1 MKNKRS
7 SAETKSVDEP
17 IAKRLRNSTRTSNGE
32 VLESFIK
39 NPGLQHI
46 SEKIFQCLNKKSLM
60 EYRLMNSSWN
70 QILEQPIFWLK
81 KLKVDGFSV
90 ERYPRLNFYT
100 QKVIEDPE
108 TKKKLVLDMIKES
121 IKETRIRNEICIR
134 NEKIRKKVNQ
144 ITKLCV
150 NIMRKHST
158 LNG

>member
-1 MKNKRS
+1 MFINKLTPNCNS
-7 SAETKSVDEP
+7 SCCYVSPHLLNVSESLTDINLAHSPPPSAETKSVDEP

-81 KLKVDGFSV
+81 SWRLMVFRWNGIQDWTFILK
-90 ERYPRLNFYT
+90 RLLRILKPRKSWSWIWSRS
-100 QKVIEDPE
+100 QSKRQE
-108 TKKKLVLDMIKES
+108 
-121 IKETRIRNEICIR
+121 
-134 NEKIRKKVNQ
+134 
-144 ITKLCV
+144 
-150 NIMRKHST
+150 
-158 LNG
+158 

>member
-1 MKNKRS
+1 MLEQEK
-7 SAETKSVDEP
+7 
-17 IAKRLRNSTRTSNGE
+17 LNGVQANE
-32 VLESFIK
+32 F
-39 NPGLQHI
+39 
-46 SEKIFQCLNKKSLM
+46 
-60 EYRLMNSSWN
+60 
-70 QILEQPIFWLK
+70 ILEPNFGTTNILAQ

-90 ERYPRLNFYT
+90 ERYPRLSFYT

-144 ITKLCV
+144 ITKLCT
-150 NIMRKHST
+150 NIIEIFMRKHST